1 MANARG
7 ISMETFNCEKCGKAT
22 SVEVIHRRGL
32 VCFKCHVSTIN
43 LGFSQGKK
51 DFHGPTI
58 KERQDLQ
65 VAQAKAAGIN
75 AEPVGTRWV

>member
-1 MANARG
+1 
-7 ISMETFNCEKCGKAT
+7 METFNCEKCGKAT

-32 VCFKCHVSTIN
+32 VCFKCHVSTIHV
-43 LGFSQGKK
+43 GFSQGKK